1 MWLQTRMFLL
11 IALMSG
17 IFYELKQIDK
27 DMNGTIGYDEL
38 VDLRQK
44 QVKLTS
50 GDKFLELFTTH
61 PNMLKR
67 IKHLSSLTV

>member
-27 DMNGTIGYDEL
+27 DMNGTIDYDEL

-50 GDKFLELFTTH
+50 GDKFLELFTIR

>member
-11 IALMSG
+11 IALMLG
-17 IFYELKQIDK
+17 ILYELKQIDK
-27 DMNGTIGYDEL
+27 DMNGTIDYDEL
-38 VDLRQK
+38 VDLRHK

-50 GDKFLELFTTH
+50 GDKFLELFTIH

-67 IKHLSSLTV
+67 IKHLFSLTV